1 MRELMDDVSG
11 AVLDVLKLILSFIL
25 VVVLVG
31 TPLYVIAKVFEW
43 LY

>member
-1 MRELMDDVSG
+1 MDDVSG
-11 AVLDVLKLILSFIL
+11 AVLDVLKLILSFIAG
-25 VVVLVG
+25 VVLVG